1 MMIFF
6 YFINHLSNVFYIIN
20 LIYLYLS
27 ILINYVL
34 LQVQKIIKIRNNI
47 MLMLMFA
54 SLLIYKYIYLILI
67 LDLYSHLIVFYN
79 LL

>member
-1 MMIFF
+1 MIFF